1 MRLCTCRFSFPS
13 WDLAVYIFMNTTRE
27 IRNSCWDE
35 IFHTYYNTLLSTVK
49 RLGATEKGKKEKKE
63 QKSQLIS

>member
-1 MRLCTCRFSFPS
+1 
-13 WDLAVYIFMNTTRE
+13 MNTTRE